1 MVGAPAD
8 LSARP
13 ALGPRRHREAVA
25 ATREAMTEVLGRW
38 GRGVTAAPEFD
49 AVIAHARA
57 TYAEFVGVTAADV
70 AIGHQVSPL
79 VAFIAASL
87 PPGAEVWVPDGEFI
101 SVTFPFAVQPEL
113 RVRQVPLADLA
124 DQITGDTSLVA
135 LAAVQS
141 AGGQVADLDALELAA
156 ARHDADILL
165 DLTQATGWLPVDA
178 SRFAYTVC
186 GTYKWLL
193 SPRGTAFLTV
203 RGDRLEAILPA
214 QANWYAGAQPWDSI
228 YGLPLRLAPDARRF
242 DVSPGWFSWVG
253 TAASLDFLAGIGAE
267 ALHAHAIEVK
277 AAFADAAGLAAV
289 GRAIVSLDA
298 DEQTPRTPG
307 PRRHHGK
314 RARRP
319 TAARLPCQQHDRG
332 GGRRRRAATR
342 ARPALIRSR
351 RAAGSPWWPRR
362 ARRGP
367 RPRQW
372 CPRGRWGRP
381 GSGIPGLASAS
392 ARSSYRRPLRVP
404 GPR

>member
-1 MVGAPAD
+1 MSATRRSIVPTSFPMVGAPAD

-25 ATREAMTEVLGRW
+25 ATREAMTEVPGRW
-38 GRGVTAAPEFD
+38 GRGATAAPAFD
-49 AVIAHARA
+49 VVIAHARA

-70 AIGHQVSPL
+70 ATGHQVSPL
-79 VAFIAASL
+79 VALIAASL
-87 PPGAEVWVPDGEFI
+87 PPGAEVLVPDGEFT
-101 SVTFPFAVQPEL
+101 SVTFPFAVQPEVRL
-113 RVRQVPLADLA
+113 RQV
-124 DQITGDTSLVA
+124 
-135 LAAVQS
+135 
-141 AGGQVADLDALELAA
+141 
-156 ARHDADILL
+156 
-165 DLTQATGWLPVDA
+165 
-178 SRFAYTVC
+178 
-186 GTYKWLL
+186 YKWLL

-203 RGDRLEAILPA
+203 REDRLEAILPA

-314 RARRP
+314 CARRP
-319 TAARLPCQQHDRG
+319 AAARLPCQQHDRG